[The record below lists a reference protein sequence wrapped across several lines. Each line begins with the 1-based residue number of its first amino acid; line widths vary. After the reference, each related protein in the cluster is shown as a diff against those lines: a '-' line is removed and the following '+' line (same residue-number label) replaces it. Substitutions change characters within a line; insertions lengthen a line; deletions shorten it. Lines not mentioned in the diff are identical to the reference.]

1 MLRDAVRGV
10 AVVATELAEETGKRV
25 VGAATGLLERSGV
38 DVAAIERTV
47 AQQFPPSAKSLQ
59 TLAEEAVTAGRAGLD
74 LAVGVVRSEVE
85 AVFERVGD
93 QVVKVGVVLGYLE
106 SKLREVEEPVARPE
120 SRADGLFDAGWED
133 GDRAGRSVVAEP
145 IEVEEPA
152 PAKRPAAKKPAAKKP
167 TTKSTAAKKAAPAE
181 AAAKKT
187 AVKKTTAKKTA
198 VKKTTAKKTAAK
210 KTAVKSTAKR
220 TAPAK
225 KAAAGRKAAPRKGSD
240 D

>member
-10 AVVATELAEETGKRV
+10 AVVAAELAEETGKRV

-47 AQQFPPSAKSLQ
+47 GQQFPPSAKSLQ

-74 LAVGVVRSEVE
+74 LAVGVMRSEVE

-106 SKLREVEEPVARPE
+106 SKLREVEEPAARPE
-120 SRADGLFDAGWED
+120 PRADGLFDAGWED
-133 GDRAGRSVVAEP
+133 GDRAGRSVVSERVEV
-145 IEVEEPA
+145 EVEEPA
-152 PAKRPAAKKPAAKKP
+152 PAKKATAKKATAKKSTTEKPAARKATTKKTAPTKAAAKK
-167 TTKSTAAKKAAPAE
+167 TTVKTAAKKA
-181 AAAKKT
+181 
-187 AVKKTTAKKTA
+187 TAKKA
-198 VKKTTAKKTAAK
+198 
-210 KTAVKSTAKR
+210 
-220 TAPAK
+220 APAK
-225 KAAAGRKAAPRKGSD
+225 KAAAGRKSAPRKGSD